1 MMKTYGQLMMTGIM
15 MIVIHQIL
23 VEQMKQNLLEVDE
36 AFKNIQGELRNNVDS
51 AQRGMISPFLFYL
64 PILGNPPFTRRM
76 DPSLLYS
83 FTPLKLFSHNTKS
96 LINNRHRYRLSI
108 DSRQNQSVGKRK
120 KNEKKKLNLQLYQS
134 ITTFKTINNHKYGG
148 NVFYAS
154 IGLKRKQES

>member
-1 MMKTYGQLMMTGIM
+1 
-15 MIVIHQIL
+15 
-23 VEQMKQNLLEVDE
+23 
-36 AFKNIQGELRNNVDS
+36 
-51 AQRGMISPFLFYL
+51 MISPFLFYL
-64 PILGNPPFTRRM
+64 PLLGNPPFTRRM

-96 LINNRHRYRLSI
+96 LVNNRHRYRLTKYRFSSKSI
-108 DSRQNQSVGKRK
+108 GWKKK